1 MTNFLVFIIILHLV
15 AGFGFV
21 LWKVAGPVKNED
33 DKKKEDE

>member
-21 LWKVAGPVKNED
+21 LWKVAGPVKD
-33 DKKKEDE
+33 KDKKREDE

>member
-1 MTNFLVFIIILHLV
+1 MTNILVIVIILHLI

-33 DKKKEDE
+33 TKNEKE

>member
-33 DKKKEDE
+33 KKREDE